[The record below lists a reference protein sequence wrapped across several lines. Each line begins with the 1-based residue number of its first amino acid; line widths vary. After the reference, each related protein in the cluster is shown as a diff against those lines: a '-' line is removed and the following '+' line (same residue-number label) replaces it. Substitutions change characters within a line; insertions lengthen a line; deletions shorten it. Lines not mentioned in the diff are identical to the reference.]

1 MNPRVATMI
10 GFAKRSGNLAN
21 GFTAVTIN
29 IKKRK
34 AKLVM
39 LSEDLSADSRRK
51 ITNLCQSTNTPIYTH
66 GTRDE
71 IGRAIGREE
80 STVIAILDKK
90 FAKIV
95 EEQLDDIN

>member
-1 MNPRVATMI
+1 MNPKVATMI

-21 GFTAVTIN
+21 GFTAVSIN
-29 IKKRK
+29 MKKRK
-34 AKLVM
+34 ARLVM
-39 LSEDLSADSRRK
+39 LAEDMSADSRRK
-51 ITNLCQSTNTPIYTH
+51 ITNLCQSTNTPFYTH

-71 IGRAIGREE
+71 IGHAIGREE

-95 EEQLDDIN
+95 EDQLR

>member
-1 MNPRVATMI
+1 MNPKVATMI

-21 GFTAVTIN
+21 GFTAVSIN
-29 IKKRK
+29 MKKRK
-34 AKLVM
+34 ARLVM
-39 LSEDLSADSRRK
+39 LSEDMSADSRRK
-51 ITNLCQSTNTPIYTH
+51 ITNLCQSTNTPFYTH

-71 IGRAIGREE
+71 IGHAIGREE

-95 EEQLDDIN
+95 EDQLR

>member
-21 GFTAVTIN
+21 GFTAVTIHL
-29 IKKRK
+29 KKRK
-34 AKLVM
+34 ARLVM
-39 LSEDLSADSRRK
+39 MSEDLSDDSRRK
-51 ITNLCQSTNTPIYTH
+51 ITNLCRTTNTPFYIH
-66 GTRDE
+66 GSRDE

-80 STVIAILDKK
+80 STVIAILDTK

-95 EEQLDDIN
+95 EEQLR